1 MYFTKKDKRRKRPKR
16 NTKKGGKTRTLKRTP
31 LQQVLALQMADI
43 SQGQQDEHTYHA
55 NRQK

>member
-1 MYFTKKDKRRKRPKR
+1 MHFSKKTETEETER